1 MPSTNT
7 STAPAEHTAAREGD
21 ARILPITRLY
31 AQICYAL
38 LVVGPLFPPF
48 LAVALMLNLLRRRRA
63 QDTWLASH
71 YTRQMRDLKISAIA
85 ILLSIPL
92 WLLGSASLMGS
103 IVSAGG
109 MGSESA
115 EALATSPLLI
125 YLVVS
130 VAFMARMILGWRG
143 LRVGQ
148 AV

>member
-7 STAPAEHTAAREGD
+7 STAPIEHTAAREGD

-38 LVVGPLFPPF
+38 LAAGPLFPPF
-48 LAVALMLNLLRRRRA
+48 LVIALILNLLRRRRA

-71 YTRQMRDLKISAIA
+71 FTRQMHDLKISAIA
-85 ILLSIPL
+85 IFLSIVLAMPL
-92 WLLGSASLMGS
+92 WFM
-103 IVSAGG
+103 G
-109 MGSESA
+109 MGMALSRVGESA
-115 EALATSPLLI
+115 LEVATLPLLI

-130 VAFMARMILGWRG
+130 VVFMARMIRGWRAMFID
-143 LRVGQ
+143 Q